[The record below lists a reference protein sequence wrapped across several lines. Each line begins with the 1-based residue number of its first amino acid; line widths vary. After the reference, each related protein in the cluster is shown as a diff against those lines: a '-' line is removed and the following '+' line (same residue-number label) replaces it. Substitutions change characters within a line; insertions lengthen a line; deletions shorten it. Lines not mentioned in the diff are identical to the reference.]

1 MFANQSTSIKKGI
14 LSRGGSHC
22 SWRVEGPLA
31 RGAWELPG
39 GLTRDLKG
47 KVLEVLL
54 CNISE

>member
-1 MFANQSTSIKKGI
+1 MGATAAGE
-14 LSRGGSHC
+14 
-22 SWRVEGPLA
+22 WRDLLHAELG
-31 RGAWELPG
+31 ELPG